1 MDLSVAVDKL
11 NSLDE
16 AKLLIHELIALH
28 QAEIE
33 CLKTAIVDLQQKQ
46 GLSSRNSSKAPSTDS
61 PAQRSQRKKRAKS
74 TRTKGAQPG
83 HIKHE
88 RSQLP
93 EDQVDTIHRYF
104 PEASCQCGGTI
115 SMNQQPTYRHQV
127 FDLPTVHYQV
137 TEHQVYSGACPVCNK
152 KQVAK
157 CPRTVPSGQMGA
169 GLISTIIQLSGQ
181 FHLSIRQ
188 LQAYLSET
196 WSLDFSIGAISQA
209 QGKANPWLG
218 VLYRQIGD
226 QVRKSPV
233 AHADETRHY
242 RGTEQRWLW
251 TLSTQTLSFFM
262 VHYSRGKIA
271 AKALLSDFNGYLVTD
286 HYSAYNDVPAERR
299 QLCWAHLIR
308 HFTEISERKGFAGD
322 IGKRLLLISHA
333 VIRTRRHQLQ
343 YPDDAHRYERRLKRL
358 RKSFQSTLRRGA
370 KLTLAD
376 RTRNQCRHLL
386 KDEGLCWTFL
396 KSLDVPLTNNLAE
409 RAIRPYVIWRKLSY
423 ASQSYQGDQF
433 RPMILSIIGT
443 SQKLGLKT
451 SGLLRELCAEGLRGD
466 QISTCLPLENALPSP
481 A

>member
-1 MDLSVAVDKL
+1 
-11 NSLDE
+11 
-16 AKLLIHELIALH
+16 
-28 QAEIE
+28 
-33 CLKTAIVDLQQKQ
+33 
-46 GLSSRNSSKAPSTDS
+46 
-61 PAQRSQRKKRAKS
+61 
-74 TRTKGAQPG
+74 
-83 HIKHE
+83 
-88 RSQLP
+88 
-93 EDQVDTIHRYF
+93 
-104 PEASCQCGGTI
+104 
-115 SMNQQPTYRHQV
+115 
-127 FDLPTVHYQV
+127 
-137 TEHQVYSGACPVCNK
+137 
-152 KQVAK
+152 
-157 CPRTVPSGQMGA
+157 MGA

-196 WSLDFSIGAISQA
+196 LSLDFSIFAISQT

-218 VLYRQIGD
+218 LLYRHIGD

-286 HYSAYNDVPAERR
+286 YYSAYNDVPAERR

-322 IGKRLLLISHA
+322 IGKRLLLISHT

-343 YPDDAHRYERRLKRL
+343 YPDDAHRYEPRLKRL

-370 KLTLAD
+370 KLILAD

-386 KDEGLCWTFL
+386 KDEGLCWTF
-396 KSLDVPLTNNLAE
+396 
-409 RAIRPYVIWRKLSY
+409 
-423 ASQSYQGDQF
+423 
-433 RPMILSIIGT
+433 
-443 SQKLGLKT
+443 
-451 SGLLRELCAEGLRGD
+451 
-466 QISTCLPLENALPSP
+466 
-481 A
+481 